1 MRKNK
6 FLILLISLLCCLV
19 FVFSAC
25 GKNPDGTDKTDG
37 NCYSTN
43 TRVKVTM
50 NDTVVYALINDTV
63 TGKAFL
69 ELLPFHVTGYR
80 ADIDICCSVSEQ
92 LPNDPSEDEE
102 WNIGEIGWFR
112 GWFTILC
119 DNEEQFRGQVRTIIG
134 KFEDEYISVVTSLS
148 GSIDITI
155 ELPSDNES
163 EEITEMF
170 ITINGNKLKVTL
182 TQNSTVDALV
192 ELLKKGDITYTANDY
207 GGFEKV
213 GGLGHTLPTNHV
225 QTVTEPGD
233 IVLYQT
239 NQIVMF
245 YGSNSWAY
253 TRIGKIN
260 YSSQSEL
267 ENFLGAGQ
275 GSVQV
280 TISLK

>member
-1 MRKNK
+1 MSKK
-6 FLILLISLLCCLV
+6 LIAILGGIILCLCLA
-19 FVFSAC
+19 FAAC
-25 GKNPDGTDKTDG
+25 FENPDGDKTG
-37 NCYSTN
+37 
-43 TRVKVTM
+43 
-50 NDTVVYALINDTV
+50 
-63 TGKAFL
+63 
-69 ELLPFHVTGYR
+69 
-80 ADIDICCSVSEQ
+80 
-92 LPNDPSEDEE
+92 
-102 WNIGEIGWFR
+102 
-112 GWFTILC
+112 
-119 DNEEQFRGQVRTIIG
+119 DNESITEQGDGIG
-134 KFEDEYISVVTSLS
+134 SE
-148 GSIDITI
+148 
-155 ELPSDNES
+155 ES
-163 EEITEMF
+163 EEIIEMY

-182 TQNSTVDALV
+182 AQNSTVTALV

-245 YGSNSWAY
+245 YGSNSWDY

-267 ENFLGAGQ
+267 VSFLGAGQ